1 MPARSDSGDPDAPGA
16 PKPGWKERIAAR
28 ADVRQAVD
36 LFRKETPK
44 LTRNGSYDIGS
55 ESFRQA
61 CAVLE
66 DGTVCVVRTYNTAE
80 ISVELA
86 RLRQEWRLPPE
97 TGRRSVTLAQMRA
110 CCGHASQVRVTHE
123 ETAGQLRLIKAIAEA
138 AALGTSGIKLVQ
150 RSGHGELRIK
160 VGARGFSHGP
170 QWKSAEVREAVHW
183 IHGHRD
189 GGDGQPKL
197 VEGKPAPVLDRPGR
211 PAEAHAGQ
219 RGRVSRADRQPFARC
234 PDRACPALSGRH
246 SRTGVGQC
254 CERALNTVSRA
265 IDGLRRRK
273 KRCRP

>member
-28 ADVRQAVD
+28 AGVRQAVD

-110 CCGHASQVRVTHE
+110 FCGPASQVRVTHE

-160 VGARGFSHGP
+160 VGAREFSHGP

-197 VEGKPAPVLDRPGR
+197 VEGKPAQFSI
-211 PAEAHAGQ
+211 GQ
-219 RGRVSRADRQPFARC
+219 ADRLKHMPDSVDAFRGQIASPSPGVLTEHARHC
-234 PDRACPALSGRH
+234 RDVTPERGSGNAGR
-246 SRTGVGQC
+246 G
-254 CERALNTVSRA
+254 
-265 IDGLRRRK
+265 
-273 KRCRP
+273 P